1 VSESESRQHVTGAGM
16 LIAPAFQNGSWTM
29 RSISVAFAALAL
41 LAAPTL
47 AAAEDPVYDKGSV
60 WDFAQV
66 KTVDGHFDDYMKW
79 LAGPWKEQQEAL
91 KKAGYIK
98 SYKVLLIDSPR
109 KDEPDIILATE
120 FKNMAAFDVS
130 TKEEYAM
137 GEKIWGSLSKASQ
150 EQAARGSIR
159 TLMGNI
165 GVREAIL
172 K

>member
-1 VSESESRQHVTGAGM
+1 
-16 LIAPAFQNGSWTM
+16 M
-29 RSISVAFAALAL
+29 RTSLAALAALAL
-41 LAAPTL
+41 LVTPVIAK
-47 AAAEDPVYDKGSV
+47 AEDPVWSKGTV
-60 WDFAQV
+60 WDFGQI

-91 KKAGYIK
+91 KKAGYIV
-98 SYKVLLIDSPR
+98 SYKVLLVSDPR

-120 FKNMAAFDVS
+120 YKNMAAFDVS

-159 TLMGNI
+159 TVMGDMM
-165 GVREAIL
+165 VREALL

>member
-1 VSESESRQHVTGAGM
+1 
-16 LIAPAFQNGSWTM
+16 M
-29 RSISVAFAALAL
+29 RTISVAFAALAL
-41 LAAPTL
+41 FSAPVL
-47 AAAEDPVYDKGSV
+47 GQSEAPSWDKGTV
-60 WDFAQV
+60 WDFGQV

-98 SYKVLLIDSPR
+98 SYKVLLVDAPR

-120 FKNMAAFDVS
+120 YANMAAFDRS
-130 TKEEYAM
+130 TKEEYAI

-150 EQAARGSIR
+150 EQAARASIR
-159 TLMGNI
+159 TI
-165 GVREAIL
+165 GGDMVMREAIL

>member
-1 VSESESRQHVTGAGM
+1 MRYLSA
-16 LIAPAFQNGSWTM
+16 AFT
-29 RSISVAFAALAL
+29 ALAL

-47 AAAEDPVYDKGSV
+47 ASAEDPVYDKGPV
-60 WDFAQV
+60 WDYGQI

-79 LAGPWKEQQEAL
+79 LAGPWQEQQEAL
-91 KKAGYIK
+91 KKAGYIL
-98 SYKVLLIDSPR
+98 SYKVLLVADPR

-120 FKNMAAFDVS
+120 YKNMAAFDTT

-150 EQAARGSIR
+150 EQAARGAIR
-159 TLMGNI
+159 TIMGDMV
-165 GVREAIL
+165 VREAIL